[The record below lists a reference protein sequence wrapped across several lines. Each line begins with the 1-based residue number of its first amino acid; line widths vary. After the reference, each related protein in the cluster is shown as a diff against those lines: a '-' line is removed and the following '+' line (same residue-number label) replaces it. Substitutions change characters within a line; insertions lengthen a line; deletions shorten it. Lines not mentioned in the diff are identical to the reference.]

1 MTKLLKEKRGN
12 ERFPIRFRG
21 SLEPTNSNDNVNLNA
36 NNARNNGIIVH
47 NYGDTQE
54 TLQDYTK
61 NSQNTDKQG
70 D

>member
-1 MTKLLKEKRGN
+1 ME
-12 ERFPIRFRG
+12 
-21 SLEPTNSNDNVNLNA
+21 STNSNDNLNA